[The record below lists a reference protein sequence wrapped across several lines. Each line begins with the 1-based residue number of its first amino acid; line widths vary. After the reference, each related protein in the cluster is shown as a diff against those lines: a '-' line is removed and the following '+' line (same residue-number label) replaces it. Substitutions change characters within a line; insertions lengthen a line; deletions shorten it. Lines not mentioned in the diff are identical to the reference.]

1 MTRIHKIRVKFLTT
15 FLDQNL
21 QLLPNFKTPSETKRN
36 SSPHSNQFLTPTKY
50 QSPSHFQTPS
60 KFQSPTQSQIASSP
74 LKIDL
79 LAKKKLT
86 DSPKVI
92 AKSQQKLITCTFCFL
107 PLATE
112 KLLKAHLLEKHQLA
126 NAGSHNSNAMSRNSN
141 NSVNNVPDHETLVKM
156 EPGTLTPI
164 VGSQQKYKCSKC
176 NYRNVYD
183 EVKQHQRMLHTDCE
197 FMCDYTLCTYLFTT
211 ANGLRKHMSKN
222 HGQHNPFIC
231 EICGQI
237 FLQHETLEAHTC
249 CRSPISKGKSLQCK
263 FKCGYRAKSNWDVNR
278 HGNEHCVLN
287 PDCKVKCRQCNV
299 FIAQSEIAQ
308 HKEEYHQPELVNT
321 RRNLRQ
327 CDNSGKVVSS

>member
-1 MTRIHKIRVKFLTT
+1 MYLQNSSEVLNNIFGSKLTT
-15 FLDQNL
+15 
-21 QLLPNFKTPSETKRN
+21 PSKFHNTFRDEEN

-60 KFQSPTQSQIASSP
+60 KFQSPMQSQIASSP

-79 LAKKKLT
+79 LVKKKLT
-86 DSPKVI
+86 DSLKVI

-112 KLLKAHLLEKHQLA
+112 KLLNAHLLEKHQFA
-126 NAGSHNSNAMSRNSN
+126 DAGSCNSNAMSRNSN
-141 NSVNNVPDHETLVKM
+141 DSVNNAPDHETVVKM
-156 EPGTLTPI
+156 EPETSPPI
-164 VGSQQKYKCSKC
+164 AGSQQKYRYSKC

-183 EVKQHQRMLHTDCE
+183 KVKQHRRMLHMDCK

-222 HGQHNPFIC
+222 HGQNNPFVC
-231 EICGQI
+231 EICEQI

-249 CRSPISKGKSLQCK
+249 HKSPISKGKSLQCK
-263 FKCGYRAKSNWDVNR
+263 FKCGYKAKSNWDVNR
-278 HGNEHCVLN
+278 HGNDHCVLN
-287 PDCKVKCRQCNV
+287 PDRKVKCRQCNM

-308 HKEEYHQPELVNT
+308 HKEDYHQPELVNT

-327 CDNSGKVVSS
+327 CDNTGKVVYS